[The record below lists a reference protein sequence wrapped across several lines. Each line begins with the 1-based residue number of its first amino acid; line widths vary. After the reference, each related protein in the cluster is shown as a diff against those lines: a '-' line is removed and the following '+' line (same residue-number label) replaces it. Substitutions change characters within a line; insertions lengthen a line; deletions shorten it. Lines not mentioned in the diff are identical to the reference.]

1 MPPFL
6 KVDMNSSLSIMLIPA
21 VVVAL
26 SGVLTLIWHP
36 SHQARSLIQH
46 FAAGVVIA
54 VLAVE
59 VLPELTREHAPNWV
73 LISSFA
79 FGVLL
84 MYLMKILSEHLEHK
98 AAQSSTTGEAG
109 ANIGLISTVF
119 IDAAVDGLIIG
130 AGFAASAET
139 GFILALGLSV
149 EMLFL
154 GLSLVSNT
162 MKGWRI
168 VGLTSLLGLTMIAS
182 ILLGNYFL
190 TGAPAAVI
198 SAILSFGV
206 AALLYLVTE
215 ELLIEAHTV
224 EESPTSVLWLFS
236 GFLLFWTFQLY
247 TA

>member
-1 MPPFL
+1 
-6 KVDMNSSLSIMLIPA
+6 MLIPA

-26 SGVLTLIWHP
+26 SGVLTLVWHP

-79 FGVLL
+79 FGVFF
-84 MYLMKILSEHLEHK
+84 MYMMKIFSEHLEAK
-98 AAQSSTTGEAG
+98 SATSGSEGM
-109 ANIGLISTVF
+109 NIGLISTVF

-130 AGFAASAET
+130 AGFAASKET
-139 GFILALGLSV
+139 GFILAIGLSV

-168 VGLTSLLGLTMIAS
+168 VVLTTLLGIDMIAS
-182 ILLGNYFL
+182 ILLGSYFL
-190 TGAPAAVI
+190 TGASPAVI
-198 SAILSFGV
+198 SSILAFGV

-224 EESPTSVLWLFS
+224 EEKPTSVLWLFS
-236 GFLLFWTFQLY
+236 GFLMFWSFQLY
-247 TA
+247 TAH

>member
-1 MPPFL
+1 MPPIA
-6 KVDMNSSLSIMLIPA
+6 IMLIPA

-26 SGVLTLIWHP
+26 SGVLALIWYP

-73 LISSFA
+73 LIASFA
-79 FGVLL
+79 FGVFF
-84 MYLMKILSEHLEHK
+84 MYLMKILSEHLESK
-98 AAQSSTTGEAG
+98 SAAAG
-109 ANIGLISTVF
+109 SESANIGLISTVF

-130 AGFAASAET
+130 AGFAASKET
-139 GFILALGLSV
+139 GLILAIGLSV

-168 VGLTSLLGLTMIAS
+168 VGLTTLLGIDMIAS

-190 TGAPAAVI
+190 TGASTAII
-198 SAILSFGV
+198 SAILAFGV

-224 EESPTSVLWLFS
+224 QEKPTSVLWLFS
-236 GFLLFWTFQLY
+236 GFLMFWAFQLY
-247 TA
+247 TAH

>member
-1 MPPFL
+1 MPPIA
-6 KVDMNSSLSIMLIPA
+6 IMLIPA
-21 VVVAL
+21 IVVAL
-26 SGVLTLIWHP
+26 SGVLALIWHP
-36 SHQARSLIQH
+36 SHHARSLIQH

-73 LISSFA
+73 LIASFA
-79 FGVLL
+79 FGVFL
-84 MYLMKILSEHLEHK
+84 MYVMKIWSEHLEAK
-98 AAQSSTTGEAG
+98 SAASGSEGM
-109 ANIGLISTVF
+109 NIGLISTVF

-130 AGFAASAET
+130 AGFAASKET
-139 GFILALGLSV
+139 GFILAIGLSV

-168 VGLTSLLGLTMIAS
+168 VGLTTLLGIDMIAS

-190 TGAPAAVI
+190 TGASTAVI
-198 SAILSFGV
+198 SAILAFGV

-224 EESPTSVLWLFS
+224 QENPTSVLWLFS
-236 GFLLFWTFQLY
+236 GFLMFWAFQLY
-247 TA
+247 TAH

>member
-1 MPPFL
+1 
-6 KVDMNSSLSIMLIPA
+6 MLIPA

-26 SGVLTLIWHP
+26 SGVLTLVWHP

-79 FGVLL
+79 FGVFF
-84 MYLMKILSEHLEHK
+84 MYMMKIFSEHLEAK
-98 AAQSSTTGEAG
+98 AATSGSEGM
-109 ANIGLISTVF
+109 NIGLISTVF

-130 AGFAASAET
+130 AGFAASKET
-139 GFILALGLSV
+139 GFILAIGLSV

-168 VGLTSLLGLTMIAS
+168 VYAPGAICYTDVPTSAFQYIRQRLRWERD
-182 ILLGNYFL
+182 
-190 TGAPAAVI
+190 
-198 SAILSFGV
+198 AIWIRFRKHRRLMNPFDNRFG
-206 AALLYLVTE
+206 AALRNV
-215 ELLIEAHTV
+215 
-224 EESPTSVLWLFS
+224 
-236 GFLLFWTFQLY
+236 
-247 TA
+247 

>member
-1 MPPFL
+1 MSPIA
-6 KVDMNSSLSIMLIPA
+6 IMLIPA
-21 VVVAL
+21 IVVAL

-73 LISSFA
+73 LIASFA
-79 FGVLL
+79 FGVFL
-84 MYLMKILSEHLEHK
+84 MYVMKIWSEHLEHK
-98 AAQSSTTGEAG
+98 AKLSGTEG
-109 ANIGLISTVF
+109 ANVGLISTVF

-130 AGFAASAET
+130 AGFAASKET
-139 GFILALGLSV
+139 GFVLAIGLSV

-168 VGLTSLLGLTMIAS
+168 VALTTLLGVDMIAS

-190 TGAPAAVI
+190 TGASPSVI

-224 EESPTSVLWLFS
+224 EEKPTSVLWLFS
-236 GFLLFWTFQLY
+236 GFLLFWAFQLY
-247 TA
+247 TAH

>member
-1 MPPFL
+1 
-6 KVDMNSSLSIMLIPA
+6 MLIPA

-26 SGVLTLIWHP
+26 SGVLTLVWHP

-79 FGVLL
+79 FGVFF
-84 MYLMKILSEHLEHK
+84 MYMMKIFSEHLEAK
-98 AAQSSTTGEAG
+98 AATSGSEGM
-109 ANIGLISTVF
+109 NIGLISTVF

-130 AGFAASAET
+130 AGFAASKET
-139 GFILALGLSV
+139 GFILAIGLSV

-168 VGLTSLLGLTMIAS
+168 VVLTTLLGIDMIAS
-182 ILLGNYFL
+182 ILLGSYFL
-190 TGAPAAVI
+190 TGASPAVI
-198 SAILSFGV
+198 SSILAFGV

-224 EESPTSVLWLFS
+224 EEKPTSVLWLFS
-236 GFLLFWTFQLY
+236 GFLMFWSFQLY
-247 TA
+247 TAH

>member
-1 MPPFL
+1 MSPIA
-6 KVDMNSSLSIMLIPA
+6 IMLIPA
-21 VVVAL
+21 IVVAL

-73 LISSFA
+73 LIASFA
-79 FGVLL
+79 FGVFL
-84 MYLMKILSEHLEHK
+84 MYVMKIWSEHLEHK
-98 AAQSSTTGEAG
+98 AKLSGTEG
-109 ANIGLISTVF
+109 ANVGLISTVF

-130 AGFAASAET
+130 AGFAASKET
-139 GFILALGLSV
+139 GFVLAIGLSV

-168 VGLTSLLGLTMIAS
+168 VALTTLLGVDMIAS

-190 TGAPAAVI
+190 TGASPSVI

-224 EESPTSVLWLFS
+224 EEKPTSVLWLFS

-247 TA
+247 TAH